1 MNDAALNRLR
11 KEIDE
16 LRQIVVA
23 LAFARAKQDEPLA
36 WTLTTDEMHL
46 LERMKAES
54 Q

>member
-1 MNDAALNRLR
+1 MNDAALNGMRR
-11 KEIDE
+11 EIAE
-16 LRQIVVA
+16 LREIVIA

-36 WTLTTDEMHL
+36 YVLTTDEMHL